1 MNVAQNKVMLK
12 ELFRS
17 SGTVVEHSHYYTKV
31 EGSSLAAAYEKS
43 CEREK

>member
-1 MNVAQNKVMLK
+1 MNVAQNKVMLNM
-12 ELFRS
+12 LRS
-17 SGTVVEHSHYYTKV
+17 SGTVVEHSHYYPKV